1 MQLSALLLPA
11 SIAAILLYSL
21 RRRRPLYDDFIQ
33 GAREG
38 MRTVA
43 EILPTIVGLM
53 VAVGVLR
60 ASGFLDF
67 LSELLAAPA
76 EALHFPA
83 ELIPLALVR
92 IFSTSAANG
101 LLTDIY
107 VTCGP
112 DSPEGILASLLMS
125 CTEAV
130 FYTMSVYFTAA
141 RITKT
146 RWTLAGAL
154 FATAAGLVASTL
166 LAGWV
171 AV

>member
-1 MQLSALLLPA
+1 MLLPA
-11 SIAAILLYSL
+11 SIAAILLYGL
-21 RRRRPLYDDFIQ
+21 RRGRPLYDDFIQ
-33 GAREG
+33 GARDG

-107 VTCGP
+107 ATCGP
-112 DSPEGILASLLMS
+112 DSPEGILASLLIR
-125 CTEAV
+125 CTESA
-130 FYTMSVYFTAA
+130 FYTMTGYCTAA
-141 RITKT
+141 LIPKT
-146 RWTLAGAL
+146 LCTLAGAL
-154 FATAAGLVASTL
+154 FATAAGLAASTL

-171 AV
+171 TV

>member
-1 MQLSALLLPA
+1 MLLPL
-11 SIAAILLYSL
+11 SIAAILLYGL
-21 RRRRPLYDDFIQ
+21 RRRRPLYDAFIR
-33 GAREG
+33 GAEEG

-53 VAVGVLR
+53 VAVSVLR

-67 LSELLAAPA
+67 LSGILAAPA
-76 EALHFPA
+76 AFLHFPA

-107 VTCGP
+107 ATCGP

-130 FYTMSVYFTAA
+130 FYTMSVYFAAA

-154 FATAAGLVASTL
+154 FATAAGLAASTL
-166 LAGWV
+166 LARWIMV
-171 AV
+171 